1 MFKERIKELRKL
13 RHITQA
19 QLAKEIG
26 VDVSTIGKWEG
37 KGNVLPSD
45 GVKEK
50 LAAYFG
56 VSIDYLMCYEPA
68 AGSVSSAAEKLLQY
82 FNALTPAGQQ
92 LVIDYAAMLAGNE
105 SYTKETASTV
115 SA

>member
-1 MFKERIKELRKL
+1 MFKDRIKELRKL

-19 QLAKEIG
+19 QLANEIG

-50 LAAYFG
+50 LAAFFG
-56 VSIDYLMCYEPA
+56 VSIDYLMCYEPV
-68 AGSVSSAAEKLLQY
+68 AGSFSSEAEKLLQY
-82 FNALTPAGQQ
+82 FNVLTPAGQQ
-92 LVIDYAAMLAGNE
+92 LVLDYAAMLASNPDY
-105 SYTKETASTV
+105 SKETATTV